1 MGGRREECK
10 RLKAIIMPLLHWRKL
25 RHRESHTASKWQR
38 QDEDSDSQAQNPLAS
53 PLHTLHFNRES
64 KGPGLYTNST
74 CLCLGLLVT
83 TRKQAPQ
90 GSTVVLPNLPTSE
103 HHPITT
109 HRRKQALFQAR
120 VDVRYGL

>member
-1 MGGRREECK
+1 
-10 RLKAIIMPLLHWRKL
+10 MPLFQRRKM
-25 RHRESHTASKWQR
+25 RHRESHTASKWLC
-38 QDEDSDSQAQNPLAS
+38 QDKDSDSQAQNPLAS

-64 KGPGLYTNST
+64 KGPSPYISST

-90 GSTVVLPNLPTSE
+90 GSTVVLSNLPTSE

>member
-1 MGGRREECK
+1 MNEKKKCK
-10 RLKAIIMPLLHWRKL
+10 RLKDIIMPLFQRRKL
-25 RHRESHTASKWQR
+25 RHRESHTASKWLS
-38 QDEDSDSQAQNPLAS
+38 QDKDSDSQAQDPLAS

-64 KGPGLYTNST
+64 PYTNST

-90 GSTVVLPNLPTSE
+90 GSTVVLSNLPASE
-103 HHPITT
+103 HHPHHHT